1 MVTKNQ
7 NASIPSNQATNR
19 TKNNIQQRN
28 LKFMKDAPYSQIK
41 KKDSALWI
49 SSNRK
54 LQRVPRS
61 AAMSQHTNNSKNSKE
76 DQYTELRFKLDLN
89 ATPARAIPEMDNDTT
104 AKFDEE
110 RKQVEMFID
119 ESSPLMEIEQDLPPQ
134 ELKLQI

>member
-76 DQYTELRFKLDLN
+76 DQYTELRFKLDSN

-134 ELKLQI
+134 ELKLQV